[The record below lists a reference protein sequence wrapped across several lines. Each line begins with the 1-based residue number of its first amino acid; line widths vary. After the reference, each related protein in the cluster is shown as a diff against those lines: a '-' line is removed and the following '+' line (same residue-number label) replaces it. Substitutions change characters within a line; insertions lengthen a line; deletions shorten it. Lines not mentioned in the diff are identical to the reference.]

1 MPEAKPEKLVV
12 VATHGPEDAERATIA
27 FVVANAGL
35 AMEAKVTVI
44 LQGNA
49 VGLATKGCYEHVF
62 AAGFDPL
69 KKLVD
74 SFLELGGTILV
85 CIPCIESRKITPDQ
99 LIPGP
104 QTGKAGRVVQ
114 ELLESTAV
122 VSY

>member
-12 VATHGPEDAERATIA
+12 VVTHGPEDAERATIA
-27 FVVANAGL
+27 FVNANAAL
-35 AMEAKVTVI
+35 AMEAKVTVV
-44 LQGNA
+44 LQGNG
-49 VGLATKGCYEHVF
+49 VGLATKGRYEHVF

-74 SFLELGGTILV
+74 SYLELGGTILV
-85 CIPCIESRKITPDQ
+85 CIPCIESRRITPDQ

-104 QTGKAGRVVQ
+104 HTGKAGHVVQ
-114 ELLESTAV
+114 EMLEATAV